1 MLTNS
6 SIRLWLD
13 FNGTLPSNLP
23 PCQNL
28 FPYGTLKAVDVP
40 CRDVCTYNG
49 SFPESTQNIVT
60 CGLWATVFS
69 PYFVKLKQWGMTSTP
84 LKLPADP
91 PALPPGSTELFQSVG
106 LGHMDFAQYDATTD
120 YIAAYIGSYYS
131 SYKYISS
138 VDANYIK
145 ASCAKDALLPIIDV
159 PRSSYIISIRSLND
173 CIAGMC
179 ASPKINPDLG
189 GIGVLLSLMIQSGIV
204 VVAALGFSILE
215 TRRIVGNE
223 KRERHTTALIMAL
236 IEFHKYQ
243 CYFASSVQIAG
254 LILFT
259 RIVDK
264 GYYFLLLDTQLLGL
278 LAMTGAVP
286 ITGTLAYIARYG
298 RQSWYLITLS
308 LLTLS
313 LSTVSLRNYSKFIKA
328 GEVFG
333 VNGFLTRDLLG
344 EVWYQ
349 NICGKKTGPRITDQ
363 WFMKLWP
370 YDFIIIWATCS
381 LWVLACVAKKSSES
395 NVSSQKHKG
404 LGFMLYITEGV
415 QIWESKIYKKIAP
428 FVLILWITIYA
439 YQFFLLYHYAT
450 LPIIPIDWSFGQIVA
465 VTIWIPSVV
474 EFIYLEI
481 SK

>member
-23 PCQNL
+23 SCQS
-28 FPYGTLKAVDVP
+28 FSQYGTIETVDVP

-49 SFPESTQNIVT
+49 SFAESTQNIIT
-60 CGLWATVFS
+60 CGLWATVFN

-120 YIAAYIGSYYS
+120 NIASYIGHFYPFKKDVSG
-131 SYKYISS
+131 
-138 VDANYIK
+138 VDANYFK
-145 ASCAKDALLPIIDV
+145 ASCAKDALFPMQEN
-159 PRSSYIISIRSLND
+159 PEASYRNSIWSLND

-259 RIVDK
+259 RFVDK
-264 GYYFLLLDTQLLGL
+264 GYYFPRLDTLLLGL

-286 ITGTLAYIARYG
+286 ITGTLAHIARYG

-308 LLTLS
+308 FLTLS
-313 LSTVSLRNYSKFIKA
+313 LSTVSLRSYSKLIKA
-328 GEVFG
+328 VEELG
-333 VNGFLTRDLLG
+333 VNGFQTYNDGMVLF
-344 EVWYQ
+344 Q
-349 NICGKKTGPRITDQ
+349 SFCGKNTAPRIADQ

-370 YDFIIIWATCS
+370 YDFIIIWATCG

-395 NVSSQKHKG
+395 NVSSQKYKG
-404 LGFMLYITEGV
+404 LGIMLYITEGV

-450 LPIIPIDWSFGQIVA
+450 LPIIPTDWSFGQIVA